1 MISTAALVS
10 VLLRLLATIVP
21 LAPSRSSGCARGTYR
36 VIAFGKVSAS
46 GAVIAI
52 AGGPGEPCKDDNP
65 AIEPGSGA
73 PQTGC
78 RFGPGTLRF
87 GGAPPRLRCHAG
99 SDAVRQSPCFRPL
112 IVAGVVERPPTEL
125 RQRALN
131 FYELAADAAA
141 MAARIGGPGALLLVD
156 MGCRLLYRPVT
167 SFRSGC
173 LTRYRRHATWPGQI
187 RRQSVSRLARE
198 LIL

>member
-21 LAPSRSSGCARGTYR
+21 LAPSRPSGCARGTYR

-87 GGAPPRLRCHAG
+87 GGAQRPLA
-99 SDAVRQSPCFRPL
+99 SDAMPVVMPSGKVRAFGR
-112 IVAGVVERPPTEL
+112 
-125 RQRALN
+125 
-131 FYELAADAAA
+131 
-141 MAARIGGPGALLLVD
+141 
-156 MGCRLLYRPVT
+156 
-167 SFRSGC
+167 
-173 LTRYRRHATWPGQI
+173 
-187 RRQSVSRLARE
+187 
-198 LIL
+198 